1 MQRQSELIEHEVVVN
16 DDLVLKLKIPKRL
29 SAEELDKLLWSVHN
43 TVAAY

>member
-16 DDLVLKLKIPKRL
+16 ERLVMKIKIPKRL
-29 SAEELDKLLWSVHN
+29 SAEELNELLVSVHN